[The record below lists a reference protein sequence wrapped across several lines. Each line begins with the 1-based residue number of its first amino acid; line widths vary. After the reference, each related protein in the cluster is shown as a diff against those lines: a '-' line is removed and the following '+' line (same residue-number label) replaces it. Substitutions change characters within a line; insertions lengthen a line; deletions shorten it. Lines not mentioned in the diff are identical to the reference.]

1 MSSLSPL
8 DMKWPYWFHFYV
20 FLLREKS
27 SSFKLRWWGLLLK
40 RKWIKVYNKAF
51 TYYILFLLNCIVLLI
66 FNKLGEAL
74 SVTRYQLGTLLHKWP
89 KAPRSMG
96 GWIFSQ
102 KRVELLNR
110 VDKIKWGAETP
121 LHTLISDEKL
131 ECLRE
136 SQHSEHVISVHMK
149 KTNQRTKIIQHI
161 PDPLAKSLD
170 GLMLV

>member
-102 KRVELLNR
+102 KGVELLNR

-136 SQHSEHVISVHMK
+136 RASTVNMSFQFTWRKPIKERKLFNTFLILWLNH
-149 KTNQRTKIIQHI
+149 
-161 PDPLAKSLD
+161 
-170 GLMLV
+170 LMDWC